1 MAVKDPGIDNAA
13 PNRRVNRYTYGL
25 NPEPNRADRRHKQVG
40 RATTIGFTNPDT
52 ITDSGNGL
60 GVFEDDEGISLVGS
74 TSNDGEYRADSVVAG
89 SIECV
94 EQTIVLE
101 AAGDSILIRSLNNR
115 VDSRF
120 A

>member
-13 PNRRVNRYTYGL
+13 PNRRVNRYTYPL
-25 NPEPNRADRRHKQVG
+25 NPEPNRQDRRHKLVG
-40 RATTIGFTNPDT
+40 PVTTIGFTNPDT

-60 GVFEDDEGISLVGS
+60 AGFEDDEAIRLLGS
-74 TSNDGEYRADSVVAG
+74 TSNDGDYTADSVVAG

-101 AAGDSILIRSLNNR
+101 AAGDSVSIQSLNNR